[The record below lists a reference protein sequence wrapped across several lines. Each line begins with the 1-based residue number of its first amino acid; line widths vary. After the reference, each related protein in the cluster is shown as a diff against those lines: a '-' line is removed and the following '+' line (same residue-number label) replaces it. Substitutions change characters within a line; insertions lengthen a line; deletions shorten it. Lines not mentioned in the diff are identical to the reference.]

1 MLIVATSG
9 EGKTDVEKIIESER
23 RINYHYYGVVGCPFD
38 ELHRIF
44 HETRHGEL
52 LPVVTKKNVQ
62 FSYEECEEY
71 YKTFDARMLT
81 LGNQRRAYKYFEPQ
95 NHDLFEAVKTGNK
108 DEITKMVIEGR
119 SLNEISTS
127 GNTAFSLLLQNMIHS
142 GKTGDIS
149 DADVKLLD
157 FLCNNHINV
166 NLIGVDECA
175 NPPLFDA
182 LIENAERLIEWL
194 LENGAD
200 TKAEVEYDD
209 YIDKDSSFTIQDWI
223 DERHYDEEE

>member
-1 MLIVATSG
+1 
-9 EGKTDVEKIIESER
+9 
-23 RINYHYYGVVGCPFD
+23 
-38 ELHRIF
+38 
-44 HETRHGEL
+44 
-52 LPVVTKKNVQ
+52 
-62 FSYEECEEY
+62 
-71 YKTFDARMLT
+71 
-81 LGNQRRAYKYFEPQ
+81 
-95 NHDLFEAVKTGNK
+95 
-108 DEITKMVIEGR
+108 
-119 SLNEISTS
+119 
-127 GNTAFSLLLQNMIHS
+127 MIHS

-223 DERHYDEEE
+223 DERHYDEVE